1 MCGAPLALVLAAV
14 LALTG
19 CAGRRIE
26 NGVYHSPKGYRLSL
40 PGPEWSVAE
49 ESKADLELRHQDG
62 IAAMLVNAEC
72 DDRAKARS
80 AGLLLGQLLIGVH
93 DRATIEQN
101 EVSVNGR
108 QALHRVL
115 DGRVA
120 AEGAPTRIEAYVL
133 KDGRA
138 STTSPTWRRR
148 RRSTRGAPTFVVSS
162 RASRRSARTD
172 PWTPI

>member
-1 MCGAPLALVLAAV
+1 VCRAPLALVLAAV

-62 IAAMLVNAEC
+62 MAAMLVNAEC

-80 AGLLLGQLLIGVH
+80 AGQLLGQLLIGVH

-133 KDGRA
+133 KDGACVYDFAYVAPPASFDAWRA
-138 STTSPTWRRR
+138 DFRR
-148 RRSTRGAPTFVVSS
+148 FVESFAKE
-162 RASRRSARTD
+162 RAD
-172 PWTPI
+172 

>member
-1 MCGAPLALVLAAV
+1 VCGAPLALVLAAV
-14 LALTG
+14 LALIG

-62 IAAMLVNAEC
+62 MAAMLVNAEC

-80 AGLLLGQLLIGVH
+80 AGQLLGQLLIGVH

-133 KDGRA
+133 KDGACVYDFAYVAPPASFDAWRA
-138 STTSPTWRRR
+138 DFRR
-148 RRSTRGAPTFVVSS
+148 FVESFAKE
-162 RASRRSARTD
+162 RAD
-172 PWTPI
+172 